1 MKSNYLFL
9 IFFISSAVLFSQT
22 PKCHVQQNNKSQVYD
37 KLRNEHEKQFA
48 EWVQN
53 HKTSTTQA
61 SVNIIPVVVHVVW
74 NTPVQNISN
83 AQVISQIN
91 ILNEDF
97 RKLNADTINTPVGF
111 KSLIGDSK
119 IEFCLAKRD
128 PFGNPTTGI
137 TNTQTTEFSFAPLL
151 GDTNI
156 YYTASGG
163 RDAWDT
169 AQYINIWV
177 CNNGGGMATFP
188 GVPRPFTGMQD
199 GVIMDPAMFGNMG
212 SATPPNDLGRLC
224 DHEIGH
230 YFYLLHIFNSSA
242 GCMNDTVAD
251 TPPQGVPILGC
262 PVLNAVI
269 TDSCSPSAPGVMYCN
284 YMDYTDDACKNM
296 FSKGQC
302 TRMNWCLNTF
312 RSSLLTS
319 QGCLAPLGYDE
330 FIEKNNITVSPNP
343 SNGVFNFSLNLK
355 EEKNI
360 VIDIL
365 NVIGER
371 IYSEDFGSKK
381 NGSIRIELS
390 SLKSGIYFANIKT
403 GNNLVTKKLLI
414 Q

>member
-177 CNNGGGMATFP
+177 CITEEAWQLFP
-188 GVPRPFTGMQD
+188 VCRAHLQE
-199 GVIMDPAMFGNMG
+199 
-212 SATPPNDLGRLC
+212 C
-224 DHEIGH
+224 
-230 YFYLLHIFNSSA
+230 
-242 GCMNDTVAD
+242 
-251 TPPQGVPILGC
+251 
-262 PVLNAVI
+262 
-269 TDSCSPSAPGVMYCN
+269 
-284 YMDYTDDACKNM
+284 
-296 FSKGQC
+296 
-302 TRMNWCLNTF
+302 
-312 RSSLLTS
+312 
-319 QGCLAPLGYDE
+319 
-330 FIEKNNITVSPNP
+330 
-343 SNGVFNFSLNLK
+343 
-355 EEKNI
+355 
-360 VIDIL
+360 
-365 NVIGER
+365 
-371 IYSEDFGSKK
+371 
-381 NGSIRIELS
+381 
-390 SLKSGIYFANIKT
+390 KT
-403 GNNLVTKKLLI
+403 G
-414 Q
+414 